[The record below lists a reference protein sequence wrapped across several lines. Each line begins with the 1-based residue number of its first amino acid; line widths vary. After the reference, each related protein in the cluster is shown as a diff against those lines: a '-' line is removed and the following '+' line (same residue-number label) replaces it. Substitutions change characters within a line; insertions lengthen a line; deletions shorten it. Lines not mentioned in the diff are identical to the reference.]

1 MPDFEDEVTEVRRMT
16 AVAEEHVGPWTV
28 DELLELPEDHQQR
41 HELVDGALLM
51 SPAPGYAHQLAA
63 SLLWHAFYAAAPADV
78 GVYEAVNVQL
88 GSSRLFIPDVAVVR
102 RPGAGTKVL
111 PASEVLL
118 VAEVVSP
125 SSVAIDRTLKPAL
138 YAAAGIPFYLR
149 VELDGPVLVMHE
161 LVGEVYR
168 EVATAKSGEELR
180 LESPFPVSIDPD
192 SLLDVRG

>member
-1 MPDFEDEVTEVRRMT
+1 MPDFEDEVTEVRRMS
-16 AVAEEHVGPWTV
+16 AVATEHIGPWTV
-28 DELLELPEDHQQR
+28 DELLEWPEDEQYR
-41 HELVDGALLM
+41 HELVDGNLLM
-51 SPAPGYAHQLAA
+51 SPAPGYPHQRV
-63 SLLWHAFYAAAPADV
+63 SSRLLMAFAAAAPESVEVFAT
-78 GVYEAVNVQL
+78 VNVRV
-88 GSSRLFIPDVAVVR
+88 GNSRLFIPDLAVIRCPGTDAVA
-102 RPGAGTKVL
+102 L

-180 LESPFPVSIDPD
+180 LESPFSVSIDPD